1 MIKKNIIQDYNK
13 NGVVVL
19 RNIVPKKW
27 INILKRG
34 LKKIFK
40 ILANTNVFMKRIMK
54 KNFFMT
60 IIVIGIK

>member
-19 RNIVPKKW
+19 RDIVPKKW

-34 LKKIFK
+34 LKKNFQNPSKYKCVYEK
-40 ILANTNVFMKRIMK
+40 INK
-54 KNFFMT
+54 K
-60 IIVIGIK
+60 